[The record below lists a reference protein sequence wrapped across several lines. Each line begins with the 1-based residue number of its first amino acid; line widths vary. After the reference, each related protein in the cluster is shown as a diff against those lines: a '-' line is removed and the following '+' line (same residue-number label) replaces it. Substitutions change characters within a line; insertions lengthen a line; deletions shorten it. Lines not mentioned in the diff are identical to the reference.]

1 MKYFNLLSILC
12 VSLLSCDNNEPISHN
27 QMSIENVEIIQN
39 VLPPGFYIKACFTS
53 SNNGYTISNN
63 GGIYKTEDGGY
74 TWIQLDLYSGFSPRA
89 IFFLDDSYGAI
100 IGVNELNKSII
111 LLTYDGG
118 QTWETKSFE
127 ANLSVIFLLDKQ
139 LGYALGD
146 KLYKTTDSGQ
156 TWTEIYLGFNNYCGI
171 NFFDKSTGLITA
183 DNSILKTIDGGTNWN
198 TIKTIATGRILK
210 SIHVFDNVAMIVT
223 NGSDYYKSTDRGQKW
238 ASIVTPTMNSVHIIN
253 KDQIIGVGQFW
264 YRLGFYPC
272 GVFYLT
278 NDGGF
283 SWEEKLLTEI
293 SENFY
298 SLNDIAYVNDSTVF
312 AVGQTKT
319 GSIARIKLKMNN

>member
-1 MKYFNLLSILC
+1 MRNL
-12 VSLLSCDNNEPISHN
+12 N
-27 QMSIENVEIIQN
+27 
-39 VLPPGFYIKACFTS
+39 
-53 SNNGYTISNN
+53 TISND
-63 GGIYKTEDGGY
+63 GGVYKTEDGGY
-74 TWIQLDLYSGFSPRA
+74 SWSQLDLYSGFTPCDI
-89 IFFLDDSYGAI
+89 IFYDDSYGVI
-100 IGVNELNKSII
+100 IGVNELNKSMI

-156 TWTEIYLGFNNYCGI
+156 TWTEIDLGFNNYYGI
-171 NFFDKSTGLITA
+171 NFFDKNTGLITA
-183 DNSILKTIDGGTNWN
+183 DNSILKTIDGGNHWN
-198 TIKTIATGRILK
+198 TIKTIETGSILK

-238 ASIVTPTMNSVHIIN
+238 ASIETPTMNSVHIIN
-253 KDQIIGVGQFW
+253 KDQIIGVGQYW
-264 YRLGFYPC
+264 YSLGYYSY

-298 SLNDIAYVNDSTVF
+298 SLTDIAYVNDSIAF
-312 AVGQTKT
+312 AVGHTKT
-319 GSIARIKLKMNN
+319 GSIARFKLKMNN